1 MPYIGLTSYDTR
13 LPPDEPDTG
22 AICPECMAEYS
33 TEVARM
39 QEGICLCGERLV
51 GMDDYFPEDGK

>member
-1 MPYIGLTSYDTR
+1 MTYIGLTRYDTR
-13 LPPDEPDTG
+13 LTPDEVDTG

-33 TEVARM
+33 TEAARI

-51 GMDDYFPEDGK
+51 GMDDYEEDGE

>member
-1 MPYIGLTSYDTR
+1 MTCIGLTRYDTR
-13 LPPDEPDTG
+13 LTPDEADTG
-22 AICPECMAEYS
+22 AICHECLAEYS

-51 GMDDYFPEDGK
+51 RMDDYLPEDGK